1 MQFHPCDRLSGA
13 PNEASKSGKMDE
25 HGRNT
30 QMLHVWNICLN
41 FWVIFGV
48 NVGKY
53 SIHGA
58 YGICLGF
65 SRKFMI
71 SLELIVVDHHFPMKL
86 DNSTHSR
93 IYILMTHADWF

>member
-1 MQFHPCDRLSGA
+1 
-13 PNEASKSGKMDE
+13 MDE

-30 QMLHVWNICLN
+30 QMLHGAG
-41 FWVIFGV
+41 IFAYMTGWFLGV
-48 NVGKY
+48 NMGKY

-65 SRKFMI
+65 SPKFTI